1 MTTPGQREKLKEL
14 LGQAYRAR
22 ERMEVGARWQKSLMA
37 RVREIGPFQP
47 TTRFLPTFER
57 FVWRL
62 APVVCLLALVLIA
75 AFVEIEVA
83 SWEDPIQLF
92 VNGAEESML
101 SNLFGA

>member
-1 MTTPGQREKLKEL
+1 MTRPGQREKLKEL
-14 LGQAYRAR
+14 LGGAYRAR
-22 ERMEVGARWQKSLMA
+22 ERMEVGAQWQKGLMA

-47 TTRFLPTFER
+47 ETQFLPTFER

-75 AFVEIEVA
+75 AFIEIEVA

-101 SNLFGA
+101 SSLFGA

>member
-14 LGQAYRAR
+14 LRQAYRAR
-22 ERMEVGARWQKSLMA
+22 EHREVGTGWQKSLMA

-47 TTRFLPTFER
+47 EARFLPTFER

-62 APVVCLLALVLIA
+62 APVMCLLALVLIA
-75 AFVEIEVA
+75 AFVGFEFA
-83 SWEDPIQLF
+83 SWEDPIHLL

-101 SNLFGA
+101 SRLFGA

>member
-1 MTTPGQREKLKEL
+1 
-14 LGQAYRAR
+14 
-22 ERMEVGARWQKSLMA
+22 
-37 RVREIGPFQP
+37 
-47 TTRFLPTFER
+47 
-57 FVWRL
+57 
-62 APVVCLLALVLIA
+62 LALVLIA